1 MKILKKVLWSL
12 EVVIGKI
19 PFFAI
24 LAFLLP
30 IQFVLTMTFDRVVL
44 YRNIA
49 LWTKSF
55 SFSEN
60 SIQSYNIEN
69 VQNSQWLPHEHAG
82 LLNGG
87 LF

>member
-49 LWTKSF
+49 L
-55 SFSEN
+55 
-60 SIQSYNIEN
+60 
-69 VQNSQWLPHEHAG
+69 
-82 LLNGG
+82 
-87 LF
+87 